1 MRGNALVDH
10 AVALLHVLVKRLGI
24 VVREIGVPIA
34 AHVHAAGRDVE
45 GEAVRGRQLV
55 HAGEECLVRG
65 GELHGEVRA
74 QGLLVH
80 GLLKAGM
87 LEETLDLA
95 AEQQIAV
102 GGLIVVER
110 LDAEDVTRAKE
121 LAGAHVVHHEAV
133 HATQAID
140 QTLSPLLIAVH
151 EDLGVGVAV
160 ERVPRGLELGAE
172 LLKVVDLAVEHHEDR
187 AVLVAHGLGA
197 SLGEVENGQ
206 AAETQR
212 HAIFDMGSAHVG
224 TAVDNAIHHR
234 LENALVVLNMAGK
247 TYESAHGQT
256 FLAQFP

>member
-10 AVALLHVLVKRLGI
+10 LVAFLHVLVERLGI
-24 VVREIGVPIA
+24 VVGKIRIPVA
-34 AHVHAAGRDVE
+34 AHVHARRGDVV
-45 GEAVRGRQLV
+45 GEAVCRRQLED
-55 HAGEECLVRG
+55 AGEEGLVGR
-65 GELHGEVRA
+65 GELHGEIRT
-74 QGLLVH
+74 QRLLVH
-80 GLLKAGM
+80 GLLEMRM
-87 LEETLDLA
+87 LEEALDLGA
-95 AEQQIAV
+95 KQQVALV
-102 GGLIVVER
+102 GLVVVER

-121 LAGAHVVHHEAV
+121 LARAHVVHHEAV
-133 HATQAID
+133 HTAQALD
-140 QTLSPLLIAVH
+140 QALSPLLIAVH
-151 EDLGVGVAV
+151 ENLGVGIAV
-160 ERVPRGLELGAE
+160 EGVAGGLQLGAE
-172 LLKVVDLAVEHHEDR
+172 LLEVVDLAVEDDEDG
-187 AVLVAHGLGA
+187 AVLVAHRLGA